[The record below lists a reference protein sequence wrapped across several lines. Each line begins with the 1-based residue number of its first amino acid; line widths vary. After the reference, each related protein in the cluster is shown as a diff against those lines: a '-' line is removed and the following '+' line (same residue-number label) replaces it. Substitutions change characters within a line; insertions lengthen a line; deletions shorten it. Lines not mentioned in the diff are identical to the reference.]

1 MKKLKRFFKWLTTPE
16 PLTVPEIQKR
26 LVILSELL

>member
-1 MKKLKRFFKWLTTPE
+1 MRIIKRFFKWLTTPE

-26 LVILSELL
+26 IMLYSELI